1 MRRILFIIIA
11 LALKSCLYAQDDY
24 RPFVEEGKTWNYYV
38 EATTN
43 WWDGKETHLETE
55 YVHTT
60 LTINGDTVINGKN
73 YKKVILDS
81 DNDFIYTFRDT
92 STFVFGVIREENKK
106 VYFINYFLEF
116 DTDYFPE
123 RLIYDFGLNMGDCFV
138 ENYGNDYWVMNMEL
152 MSIKEKNDR
161 RIFTFSAEDK
171 FSNNYNENPIMI
183 WVEGGGGYHGLGLE
197 QILPILTCF
206 DCTRYTFLSLS
217 CYLGDECLCA
227 FDEKGNLVSGIEEI
241 KVERERIIK
250 EGIYDLQGRQLKEE
264 PTHSI
269 YIKDGKKIAR

>member
-1 MRRILFIIIA
+1 MKRFCLLLILIA
-11 LALKSCLYAQDDY
+11 SCFQLSAQDNY

-38 EATTN
+38 KATTN

-106 VYFINYFLEF
+106 VYFINYFLEL

-123 RLIYDFGLNMGDCFV
+123 RLIYDFNLKAGDSFTEDYGSDYYRLNMKLESIE
-138 ENYGNDYWVMNMEL
+138 ENEG
-152 MSIKEKNDR
+152 R
-161 RIFTFSAEDK
+161 RIYIFSTNKDWV
-171 FSNNYNENPIMI
+171 PVMQ
-183 WVEGGGGYHGLGLE
+183 WVEGAGGFHGLGLE
-197 QILPILTCF
+197 QILPIQTCF

-217 CYLGDECLCA
+217 CYLGDECLCT
-227 FDEKGNLVSGIEEI
+227 FDENGNLVSGIEGV
-241 KVERERIIK
+241 KTDVDK
-250 EGIYDLQGRQLKEE
+250 DKSVYDLQGRRLSAE
-264 PTHSI
+264 PSHGI
-269 YIKDGKKIAR
+269 YIKDGKKVAR